1 MNTTEYISSGIVE
14 SYVLGL
20 ASDEEQREFEQMC
33 EKHPEVL
40 AARIAFE
47 IDLEKHAME
56 NAVVLP
62 ASVRQEI
69 KNTVLPAGTAKVL
82 TMRTETP
89 KTFWFKY
96 AIAASIVLLAG
107 SIYWNIILFNKNS
120 QLQNNYNNTEAR
132 LSDIEKEIAI
142 IRQNPNMK
150 MAAMKGMPESPA
162 SFATVFW
169 DTTSKDVYLVVNN
182 LPKPASDKQYQLWAL
197 FNGQPIDIGMIDNN
211 FFIGQDK
218 LLLRMKNARNAEAFA
233 ITLEK
238 KGGNPTPEGPMYVM
252 GNL

>member
-1 MNTTEYISSGIVE
+1 MLLPV
-14 SYVLGL
+14 YV
-20 ASDEEQREFEQMC
+20 
-33 EKHPEVL
+33 K
-40 AARIAFE
+40 
-47 IDLEKHAME
+47 
-56 NAVVLP
+56 
-62 ASVRQEI
+62 QEI
-69 KNTVLPAGTAKVL
+69 KNAVLPGEPAKVVA
-82 TMRTETP
+82 MKTETP
-89 KTFWFKY
+89 KSFWFKY
-96 AIAASIVLLAG
+96 AIAASIILLAG
-107 SIYWNIILFNKNS
+107 SIYWNITLFNKNS
-120 QLQNNYNNTEAR
+120 QLQNNYNNTVAR
-132 LSDIEKEIAI
+132 LSDIEKEIAM

-197 FNGQPIDIGMIDNN
+197 FDGQPIDIGMIDNN

-218 LLLRMKNARNAEAFA
+218 LLLRMKNARNAQAFA